1 MATDYDITIKR
12 YNGTDYDALYPKVR
26 SSSIEG
32 TVDIVHGGTGA
43 NNAATA
49 RTNLA
54 VYSKTEADTA
64 ITTALNAKI
73 TYGTTDLTAGTS
85 PLEAGVLYFVYE

>member
-12 YNGTDYDALYPKVR
+12 YNGTDYDALYPIVR
-26 SSSIEG
+26 NSSIEG
-32 TVDIVHGGTGA
+32 PVSIGKGGTGA
-43 NNAATA
+43 NNVATA
-49 RTNLA
+49 RTNLS

-73 TYGTTDLTAGTS
+73 TYGTTDLIAGTS
-85 PLEAGVLYFVYE
+85 ALDEGVLYFVYE

>member
-12 YNGTDYDALYPKVR
+12 YNGTDYDTLYPTVR
-26 SSSIEG
+26 ASGIEG
-32 TVDIVHGGTGA
+32 NVPVSKGGTGA
-43 NNAATA
+43 YNASAA
-49 RTNLA
+49 RNNLA

-73 TYGTTDLTAGTS
+73 TYGTADLTAGTS
-85 PLEAGVLYFVYE
+85 PLESGKLYFVYE

>member
-1 MATDYDITIKR
+1 MATDYNITIKR
-12 YNGTDYDALYPKVR
+12 YNGTDYDTLYPTVR
-26 SSSIEG
+26 NTNIEG
-32 TVDIVHGGTGA
+32 TVQIAKGGTGA
-43 NNAATA
+43 SSAATA
-49 RTNLA
+49 RTNLS

-85 PLEAGVLYFVYE
+85 PLEEGVLYFVYE